1 MRADAF
7 EAGPSLESAS
17 SLPMSETSTC
27 AGNVQRPAFLDVV
40 VTSDDDDNKND
51 EEKDY
56 KPFYLRSEMRRTE
69 ALLNEFWS
77 EEASRKLRIALI
89 HKDVQLY
96 QQQYKMKRILQS
108 QSIAVESSTSSASS
122 STSMSS
128 QTQSANKT
136 SKETQTDLQEE
147 EQNVKSSTVNNREDE
162 EDKDTAT
169 EMDET
174 TEEVS
179 TEETSSVVDES
190 PPTSNADLA
199 IETELNGDKD
209 TKEEEIDNEL
219 ICDGK
224 QESQAPAKE
233 ETKEQCPQ
241 GTDEEDQ
248 GADQEVQESE
258 SKEAST
264 PSIAMDSPDFM
275 SKIAQRFKALD
286 DDEFINETAT
296 SPQADVADEPMSK
309 DDAEGQAEGEY
320 DVSIAIGGEDDAEEP
335 NSDNAGDDDTDEA
348 EMNAMSARPATRPR
362 IIKAVNKDKR
372 KKRVTGGGTSTLYAT
387 FKPPQLK
394 NNKRQRRRK

>member
-1 MRADAF
+1 MRADVF
-7 EAGPSLESAS
+7 ETGTALESAS

-27 AGNVQRPAFLDVV
+27 AGNAQRPAFLDFV
-40 VTSDDDDNKND
+40 VTSYDDDNKND

-56 KPFYLRSEMRRTE
+56 KPLYLRSEMRRTE

-96 QQQYKMKRILQS
+96 QQQHKMKRILQS
-108 QSIAVESSTSSASS
+108 QSIAVESSTSSATS

-128 QTQSANKT
+128 QTQSVNKT
-136 SKETQTDLQEE
+136 SKDTQTDLHDG
-147 EQNVKSSTVNNREDE
+147 EQNEKSSTVINREDE

-169 EMDET
+169 EMDEA

-199 IETELNGDKD
+199 IEMELNGDKD

-224 QESQAPAKE
+224 QESQASAKE

-241 GTDEEDQ
+241 DTDEED
-248 GADQEVQESE
+248 GADQEVQESG

-275 SKIAQRFKALD
+275 SKIAMRFKALD

-296 SPQADVADEPMSK
+296 SPQVDVADEPMSK
-309 DDAEGQAEGEY
+309 DDAEGQAEGEC
-320 DVSIAIGGEDDAEEP
+320 DVSIGAEDDAEEP
-335 NSDNAGDDDTDEA
+335 NSDNTGDDDTNEA
-348 EMNAMSARPATRPR
+348 EMNAMSAQPATRPR

>member
-1 MRADAF
+1 
-7 EAGPSLESAS
+7 
-17 SLPMSETSTC
+17 MSETSTC

-56 KPFYLRSEMRRTE
+56 KPLYLRSEMRRTE

-96 QQQYKMKRILQS
+96 QQQHKMKRILQS
-108 QSIAVESSTSSASS
+108 QSIAVESSTSSATS

-128 QTQSANKT
+128 QTKSVNKT
-136 SKETQTDLQEE
+136 SKETQTDLRDG
-147 EQNVKSSTVNNREDE
+147 EQNEKSSTVINREDE

-169 EMDET
+169 EMDEA

-199 IETELNGDKD
+199 IEMELNGDKD

-224 QESQAPAKE
+224 QESQASAKE

-241 GTDEEDQ
+241 DTDEED
-248 GADQEVQESE
+248 GADQEVQESG

-275 SKIAQRFKALD
+275 SKIAMRFKALD

-296 SPQADVADEPMSK
+296 SPQVDVADEPMSK
-309 DDAEGQAEGEY
+309 DDAEGQAEGEC
-320 DVSIAIGGEDDAEEP
+320 DVSIGAEDDAEEP
-335 NSDNAGDDDTDEA
+335 NSDNTGDDDTNEA
-348 EMNAMSARPATRPR
+348 EMNAMSAQPATRPR